1 MPSQKRRE
9 ITAKLN
15 LITQEGGKPDKRT
28 RDSLKRIRNAYAS
41 MLSEGMNPVEISVT
55 DLAARANVDRKTFY
69 NYYGGIYEL
78 DKSIAAEIGAAF
90 RRSIEANRASAS
102 ESGVPNMFFRALVD
116 VLNSDM
122 DFYGL
127 LFKIRESSAL
137 SRAIMDSVRS
147 ETRRVIA
154 EKYGFKDRKLE
165 LSADFVIAG
174 CIEVCR
180 RWYSSDPRPRFDEY
194 IDILSKLCYGGL
206 TAL

>member
-1 MPSQKRRE
+1 MPSKKRRE
-9 ITAKLN
+9 IAAKLSH
-15 LITQEGGKPDKRT
+15 ISQEGGKPDKRT

-69 NYYGGIYEL
+69 NYYSGIYEL

-90 RRSIEANRASAS
+90 RRSIEANRVDAKAPM
-102 ESGVPNMFFRALVD
+102 PNMFFRALVD

-137 SRAIMDSVRS
+137 SRAIMDSVRN
-147 ETRRVIA
+147 ETKRVIS

-165 LSADFVIAG
+165 LSADYVIAG

-180 RWYSSDPRPRFDEY
+180 RWYSSDPRPNAEEY

-206 TAL
+206 SAL